1 MSELLMVRHG
11 QASFGEKDYDRL
23 SPAGINQAKLLAR
36 HLLNTGQTFDAVYCG
51 TMERQKNTA
60 KELTECFLNARIP
73 VPDPV
78 VSADFDEYDSFSV
91 WNSLVKPMLKE
102 NPDFSEAIKT
112 AHTDKKS
119 FQKVFEAVMFRW
131 VSEEYDLKGLPSW
144 AGFKRKVTGGIS
156 KITDKHLSGKKVIV
170 FTSGGPVS
178 AAVQF
183 ALGLSDYKTIELS
196 WQVINSSVTRF
207 KYGSKGIMLSGFND
221 ITHITMENDSSLI
234 TYR

>member
-1 MSELLMVRHG
+1 MSEILMVRHG

-36 HLLNTGQTFDAVYCG
+36 HLLNTRQTFDAVYCG

-60 KELTECFLNARIP
+60 KELTECFSNARIP

-78 VSADFDEYDSFSV
+78 ISADFDEYDSFSV
-91 WNSLVKPMLKE
+91 WNSLVQPMLKE
-102 NPDFSEAIKT
+102 NPDLSGAFKT

-119 FQKVFEAVMFRW
+119 FQKIFETVMFKW
-131 VSEEYDLKGLPSW
+131 VSGEYDLKGLPSW
-144 AGFKRKVTGGIS
+144 AGFKHRVINGIS
-156 KITDKHLSGKKVIV
+156 KITEAHISGKKVIV

-221 ITHITMENDSSLI
+221 ISHIIMKKDTSLI

>member
-1 MSELLMVRHG
+1 MSELIMIRHG

-36 HLLNTGQTFDAVYCG
+36 HLLNTKQAFDAVYCG

-60 KELTECFLNARIP
+60 KELIECFSNARIP

-78 VSADFDEYDSFSV
+78 ISADFDEYDSFSV

-102 NPDFSEAIKT
+102 KPDLSEAIKT

-131 VSEEYDLKGLPSW
+131 VAGEYDLKGVPSW
-144 AGFKRKVTGGIS
+144 EDFKKRVKNGIS
-156 KITDKHLSGKKVIV
+156 KIMETHGSGRKIIV

-178 AAVQF
+178 AAVQH
-183 ALGLSDYKTIELS
+183 ALGLSDLKTIELS
-196 WQVINSSVTRF
+196 WQVLNSSVTRF
-207 KYGSKGIMLSGFND
+207 KYSSKGIILSGFND
-221 ITHITMENDSSLI
+221 ISHIEKENDGTLI